1 MPNVENSPWI
11 FPQTRCANA
20 NAIEN
25 CENCPTHAIPNLENL
40 PSHLFSVLALLFTIG
55 GVCGGFFN
63 HVKKYLDWMQKST
76 IFSSSCN
83 HSNENCFVICSSYT
97 PLHVCLNVWVPPLS
111 LSPCFSISVFLSLSM
126 PCKVPQPT
134 PFKQGTFFVT
144 PSCQGSIA
152 LAAIRSAA
160 VRNIDSQR
168 AWSSTAPLQ
177 FHICLPLFLSAPL
190 CLHLTLQAGI
200 CLMPWT
206 LRVQNPL

>member
-1 MPNVENSPWI
+1 MLIS
-11 FPQTRCANA
+11 
-20 NAIEN
+20 
-25 CENCPTHAIPNLENL
+25 
-40 PSHLFSVLALLFTIG
+40 FS
-55 GVCGGFFN
+55 C
-63 HVKKYLDWMQKST
+63 
-76 IFSSSCN
+76 CN

-97 PLHVCLNVWVPPLS
+97 PLHVCLNVWVPPPLPA
-111 LSPCFSISVFLSLSM
+111 SPYQSSSSLSM

-168 AWSSTAPLQ
+168 AWSSTAAPLQ

-190 CLHLTLQAGI
+190 CLHPTLQAGI

-206 LRVQNPL
+206 LHVRNPLQPLKHSRTLCNILICNLPGAPLLFQTVYLSLCFCLHFITLPK